1 MRFTLPLT
9 FHNERVQP
17 LSDIIDDKAEVF
29 LTSKTPVE
37 VNVSVMT
44 SRGLI
49 FLEKTTIHNTPFRVP
64 YEPPWGS
71 DWSVLQ
77 LTNTKQLSEVEEP
90 LEILLTIEAF

>member
-9 FHNERVQP
+9 FHKERTQP
-17 LSDIIDDKAEVF
+17 LSDIIDDKADVF

-44 SRGLI
+44 SRGLAFI
-49 FLEKTTIHNTPFRVP
+49 EKTTISDIPFKVP
-64 YEPPWGS
+64 YEPPWGR

-77 LTNTKQLSEVEEP
+77 LTNLKQLSEMQEP
-90 LEILLTIEAF
+90 VEILLTIEAL